1 MTTIEETKTELP
13 KNKEQNKKRLLKGLF
28 QKLKKQSQEI
38 ERQKKINV
46 LINQKLR
53 NLINEKKNN
62 KNSVHDNDQTIESLK
77 KKNHKYQNHC
87 VKLVNKLETL
97 NCQYK
102 DCQNQLVRLVDEN
115 HSLQEQSLF
124 YENKSKDLEEEIENL
139 KNMISMLVEDIKEEK
154 TKVENLQKLSQEQE
168 KKPNVSENEQEQEQ
182 KEEKENEPEPEQ
194 EQENEDDKFELV
206 SNLHEIINQLQQERD
221 LLAQRCNQLSQDNK
235 YLEEREKEKRRNK
248 FKAFTELQKKQNHS
262 KHNKSSTLQNGTSQN
277 TTTNSE
283 NSTCFSSSSGNST
296 SSSSFATSSSSSQ
309 EYTNSLI
316 GSLLNSTQDQ
326 TTFSSR
332 SNGNKNSNQL
342 SNGLGESIGN
352 SKEEEGADKIFLQMD
367 NMEDFFSHSGIP
379 SVVHSSPVRSVF
391 DSDLLAIEQMERDK
405 SPISENTKS
414 TNSGQLS
421 VTHSSGESLFGID
434 LAKNPISTKIEKEP
448 NDSKTDN
455 NNNKNRD
462 EEISTDDLIEDL
474 LNDLQNSNNGNFDSF
489 ENDLQKEDTTPQ
501 KATPFNKI
509 PKLNHISP
517 NPKMIEFAKFV
528 KSIRPDQDFFTD
540 LNNLEKE
547 LNLFK
552 EEVGQL
558 KNSQRNQPE
567 PRKRK
572 HENNKGNL
580 LKERNSLKKK
590 IKKQNSTDITL
601 SASFLGYCNDKK
613 KLLQRKKAKPLKKN
627 RIFKIINKIIYEY
640 YTSDNRLIRKI
651 LPKNISISLVKRKGS
666 KNQFPFNFMING
678 GNLRKIYSCN
688 DRRLLARFM
697 KNVRDLGAK
706 TPNFNN

>member
-1 MTTIEETKTELP
+1 MATIEETETKLP
-13 KNKEQNKKRLLKGLF
+13 NKKEQSKKSRLLKGLF
-28 QKLKKQSQEI
+28 LKLKKQSQEI

-46 LINQKLR
+46 FINQKLR

-62 KNSVHDNDQTIESLK
+62 KNSVIGNDQTIESLK
-77 KKNHKYQNHC
+77 KSNHKYQSHC
-87 VKLVNKLETL
+87 VKLVNKLEKL

-124 YENKSKDLEEEIENL
+124 YENKSKELEEEIENL
-139 KNMISMLVEDIKEEK
+139 KNIISMMVEDIKEEK
-154 TKVENLQKLSQEQE
+154 TKVENLQKLSQETE
-168 KKPNVSENEQEQEQ
+168 KKTNTSTTKEEQTQEQ
-182 KEEKENEPEPEQ
+182 KQEKEQELEQ

-235 YLEEREKEKRRNK
+235 YLEDREKEKRRNK
-248 FKAFTELQKKQNHS
+248 FKAFTELQKKQ
-262 KHNKSSTLQNGTSQN
+262 KQPDPNKNSTLQNGTSHN
-277 TTTNSE
+277 TTTNSDI
-283 NSTCFSSSSGNST
+283 STCFSSSSGNST

-326 TTFSSR
+326 TTFSSS
-332 SNGNKNSNQL
+332 SNMDKNLKQL
-342 SNGLGESIGN
+342 SKELGESKEN
-352 SKEEEGADKIFLQMD
+352 SKEEEATDKIFLQMD
-367 NMEDFFSHSGIP
+367 NVEDFFSHSEIP
-379 SVVHSSPVRSVF
+379 SVVHSSPVRSAF
-391 DSDLLAIEQMERDK
+391 DSDLLAIEQMERNK

-421 VTHSSGESLFGID
+421 VTHSSGESLVGID
-434 LAKNPISTKIEKEP
+434 LAENPITTKLEKEP
-448 NDSKTDN
+448 NTSNTDN
-455 NNNKNRD
+455 NNTERD

-474 LNDLQNSNNGNFDSF
+474 LNDLQKSNDINFDSF
-489 ENDLQKEDTTPQ
+489 EDDLQKENITPQ
-501 KATPFNKI
+501 KDTFSKI
-509 PKLNHISP
+509 SKLNPVSP
-517 NPKMIEFAKFV
+517 NPNMIEFAKFV

-558 KNSQRNQPE
+558 KNPQVNKTDL
-567 PRKRK
+567 RKRK
-572 HENNKGNL
+572 HTNSKGNL
-580 LKERNSLKKK
+580 LKERNSPKKK
-590 IKKQNSTDITL
+590 IKKQNKTDITL
-601 SASFLGYCNDKK
+601 SASFLGYCNEKK
-613 KLLQRKKAKPLKKN
+613 KMLQSKKVKPLKKN

-651 LPKNISISLVKRKGS
+651 LPKNISIFLVKRKGS
-666 KNQFPFNFMING
+666 QNQFPFNFMITG
-678 GNLRKIYSCN
+678 ANLRKIYSCN
-688 DRRLLARFM
+688 DRHLLAKFM
-697 KNVRDLGAK
+697 KNVRELGAK
-706 TPNFNN
+706 TPNFK